1 MAPTR
6 PRRRVAP
13 WNSVI
18 RHSHWC
24 RTKPIHGWFGLD
36 GASLRPTVNTDR
48 SHVPHVAG
56 AWHHCERN
64 GGGTTIDLRIDGE
77 LGELDAIGSLQF
89 LLLLAEVAEAALPEA
104 ERLAMTGVRAGSAV
118 VEIDPVGVDDDEA
131 IERIDEQLQRP
142 ATLTRDLRSRLHTS
156 YEHMSENGI
165 TGASFMALSRST
177 TFDEEAHQRVVRSLE
192 RPTQWVEVVGEVVRL
207 GKTQAGRI
215 TGRISDDKTRRALSF
230 DAPMAIED
238 SLRPLLFKRAALS
251 GPADVDVDGHPTAL
265 VVEHAREVGR
275 VTRLADFE
283 SGDEK
288 VDGDAALA
296 RLIELRRG

>member
-1 MAPTR
+1 MVGSDSTARLARCSPSR
-6 PRRRVAP
+6 LRR
-13 WNSVI
+13 
-18 RHSHWC
+18 H
-24 RTKPIHGWFGLD
+24 
-36 GASLRPTVNTDR
+36 LRPTVNTDR
-48 SHVPHVAG
+48 SHVPDVAG

-165 TGASFMALSRST
+165 TGASFMASSRST